1 MIRPSILL
9 RAPGTA
15 TLSTDTEVHQQQQL
29 WRRVVFFMGEG
40 VCMQVLLCLPML
52 SLVLLSYAGALLRSM
67 AFPAALHSAVMDPA
81 EHALHV
87 GAADGRIFQV
97 SLVGVSSSA
106 IRPKEHKRLQ
116 QLLVSDKPQ
125 CNAAVLI
132 MQQTSCIADC
142 A

>member
-1 MIRPSILL
+1 
-9 RAPGTA
+9 
-15 TLSTDTEVHQQQQL
+15 
-29 WRRVVFFMGEG
+29 
-40 VCMQVLLCLPML
+40 MQVLLCLPMV
-52 SLVLLSYAGALLRSM
+52 SLVLLSYAGALLKSM

-87 GAADGRIFQV
+87 GAADGRVFQV

-106 IRPKEHKRLQ
+106 VRPKEHKRLQ
-116 QLLVSDKPQ
+116 QLLVSDMPQ

-132 MQQTSCIADC
+132 MQKTSCIADC